1 MHKLI
6 MKSSRNLKL
15 WTAPRLK
22 VFSFYNLDES
32 VPIRIFLQAFNNL
45 SSSYSNVNNKFSV
58 QYFLSLVLVD
68 HEDRRYFKQ
77 LEINLSRLDRKKNF
91 NLDAQ
96 GDQVQ
101 E

>member
-1 MHKLI
+1 MDGSPI
-6 MKSSRNLKL
+6 KSIN
-15 WTAPRLK
+15 
-22 VFSFYNLDES
+22 FFYNLDES

-77 LEINLSRLDRKKNF
+77 LEINLFRLNKRKNVS
-91 NLDAQ
+91 LDTQA
-96 GDQVQ
+96 DQSQ